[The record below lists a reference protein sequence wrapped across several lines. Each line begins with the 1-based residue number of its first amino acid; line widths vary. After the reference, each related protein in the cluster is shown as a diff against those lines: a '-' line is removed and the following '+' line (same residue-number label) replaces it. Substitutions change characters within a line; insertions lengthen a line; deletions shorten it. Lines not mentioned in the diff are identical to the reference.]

1 MHENRSSSLFR
12 MFWMENHLEIVAA
25 PFSIIFPLPEA
36 VHS

>member
-1 MHENRSSSLFR
+1 